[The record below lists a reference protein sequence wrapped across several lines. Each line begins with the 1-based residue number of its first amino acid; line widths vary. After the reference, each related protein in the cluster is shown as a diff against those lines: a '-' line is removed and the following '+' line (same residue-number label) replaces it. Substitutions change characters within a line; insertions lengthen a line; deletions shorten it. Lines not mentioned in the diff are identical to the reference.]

1 MNQPM
6 ILGNIGNRIDQQI
19 DRIAKLRGDLAGLE
33 KQRRSLWIAQDIDG
47 KNVTNELD
55 VTVARI
61 AEIGDLLER
70 AELGLDELHR
80 RRAAAMTEIEL
91 VHHRQ
96 NCADLADLNQQTD
109 RLTKQYVNAASTF
122 SGRCRHCKRIRTNKS
137 GWRLRSTAW
146 RMILTCPRLLHTSRR
161 FVCRWMLA
169 RRWICGHSCR
179 RICWCQLRYRI
190 DSARTKHPM
199 RVRSRSCSG
208 PRIGT
213 KGSQNEIV
221 ATGKISAANHR

>member
-122 SGRCRHCKRIRTNKS
+122 FRALSALQAHTYKQKRLAIEINRVAYDTDLPAVAAYIAPIRLQVDARPSLDLWPQLPENLLVS
-137 GWRLRSTAW
+137 IEISDRLGAHKA
-146 RMILTCPRLLHTSRR
+146 P
-161 FVCRWMLA
+161 
-169 RRWICGHSCR
+169 
-179 RICWCQLRYRI
+179 
-190 DSARTKHPM
+190 DART
-199 RVRSRSCSG
+199 V
-208 PRIGT
+208 
-213 KGSQNEIV
+213 EILQRT
-221 ATGKISAANHR
+221 ADWHERKSK